1 VVGPGAER
9 LVRLPALVRWLLVP
23 TLPRARRDEILADL
37 EASFERRVARAGLP
51 AARRRL
57 WREAAALLAWRLHES
72 LLSWWQDDA
81 RRVGGDDRA
90 SVPASRLIAGAKRPM
105 HAGGR
110 APEDDRRSQRATAA
124 GSLATLGRDL
134 TLDTRFGLRTLAR
147 QPGFALTA
155 VAILGLGI
163 GAPVTVLTLVNRIF
177 FERPAEV
184 VEPHRLVTVYRSWG
198 PGQGGGAIGNP
209 DYVYYRENA
218 STIAGLA
225 AIGGGGVAAYSL
237 SDGELGQMQIRYASD
252 NYFEV
257 LGVRPE
263 RGRFF
268 QPQENATPGTHPVVV
283 LSHGFWRRAFAGEA
297 EPVGREIRL
306 NGQPFTVVGVAPA
319 GFRGLSPLEGEAD
332 AWAPIAMFGT
342 LTRANHTV
350 WWERDPHNR
359 SNWLNLVG
367 RLSPGVTFEAAEA
380 NLAALADALEYEG
393 KDPEEGI
400 MVSRQYLYRPAQA
413 ASLATLSGML
423 LAVVGIVLAIAAAN
437 VAVLLLSRA
446 TTRGRELGIRA
457 AIGAGAGRIF
467 RQLLAE
473 SLLLGLAGG
482 AVGIALAYTFA
493 GAAAG
498 LLPFRFDGPFAPD
511 PGVLIAAA
519 ALSVLTAVAVGL
531 APALFAIRTDVAR
544 VIGNIRGGARNRLR
558 DALVVGQVAL
568 SLVLVAAA
576 VLFGRSFWAASSQ
589 DLGWRTDH
597 RLVVQTDLRSHG
609 YDEQQGLAFI
619 RQGLERIGSLP
630 GVVAVT
636 TTRMI
641 PFQGDWSTDF
651 EPDPGRFPDAPSGS
665 VLIGLNTV
673 APDYFEIMGL
683 EIAKGRPLGRQD
695 VAAAEP
701 AVVVNEKLA
710 RTLWPGQDP
719 LGKTLPHET
728 MGRRRLADGSV
739 DERQMV
745 VVGVARD
752 VTYYELGEAPVAQV
766 YGSVFQV
773 YGSDVHFLVHT
784 EGEPTALAAPVQEA
798 LRDIDP
804 NLAFGWVTTMD
815 SVFEDQVARYEVT
828 AVLVGL
834 FGAIALVLAATGL
847 YGVVSFL
854 VARRTREIGVRMA
867 LGAQRG
873 RVAREVLATGARLA
887 AAGVAIGLVAAVAL
901 RRFTASLLYG
911 IAPQDPWPLV
921 GAAVTLAAVALLASL
936 APARRA
942 TRVDPA
948 EAIRRE

>member
-1 VVGPGAER
+1 VTGRRRNSGVG
-9 LVRLPALVRWLLVP
+9 RLPWVVRQVLFRI
-23 TLPRARRDEILADL
+23 LPRHRRDDVLGDL
-37 EASFERRVARAGLP
+37 EASYRERAARSGRF

-57 WREAAALLAWRLHES
+57 CREVAALLFWRLGSGLRTRPDE
-72 LLSWWQDDA
+72 DFPE
-81 RRVGGDDRA
+81 RA
-90 SVPASRLIAGAKRPM
+90 S
-105 HAGGR
+105 HA
-110 APEDDRRSQRATAA
+110 Q
-124 GSLATLGRDL
+124 RDL
-134 TLDTRFGLRTLAR
+134 QAASHSPAGQRLPSERRAHARQTSQAPRGSTLARDLVLDLRYGVRTLAR

-155 VAILGLGI
+155 IAILGLGI

-198 PGQGGGAIGNP
+198 PGQGGGSLGNP
-209 DYVYYRENA
+209 DYAYYRDNA
-218 STIAGLA
+218 STLSGLA
-225 AIGGGGVAAYSL
+225 AHGGPATVAYSL
-237 SDGELGQMQIRYASD
+237 GDGEADQLVMGFVSD
-252 NYFEV
+252 NYFDV
-257 LGVRPE
+257 LGVRPD

-268 QPQENATPGTHPVVV
+268 EPEENVEPGTHPVVV
-283 LSHGFWRRAFAGEA
+283 LGHGFWRRALGA
-297 EPVGREIRL
+297 REGMIGSTLRL
-306 NGQPFTVVGVAPA
+306 NGQPFTVVGIAPA
-319 GFRGLSPLEGEAD
+319 AFSGLSPLESAPD
-332 AWAPIAMFGT
+332 AWAPIAMYGEIS
-342 LTRANHTV
+342 RARDDA
-350 WWERDPHNR
+350 WWARHPDFY
-359 SNWLNLVG
+359 SNWLSLVG
-367 RLSPGVTFEAAEA
+367 RLAPGVTFEAAEA
-380 NLAALADALEYEG
+380 NFAALEKAPEYEG
-393 KDPEEGI
+393 KDPEEGV

-413 ASLATLSGML
+413 SALATLSGML
-423 LAVVGIVLAIAAAN
+423 LAVVGIVLAIAVAN

-457 AIGAGAGRIF
+457 AIGAGGGRIC

-482 AVGIALAYTFA
+482 ALGVALAYAFA
-493 GAAAG
+493 GAAAR
-498 LLPFRFDGPFAPD
+498 LLPFRFPGAFVPD
-511 PGVLIAAA
+511 PSVLLAAA

-531 APALFAIRTDVAR
+531 APALFAIRADVAR
-544 VIGNIRGGARNRLR
+544 VIRGIGGGGRSRLR

-589 DLGWRTDH
+589 ELGWRTED
-597 RLVVQTDLRSHG
+597 RLIVQANLQSHG
-609 YDEQQGLAFI
+609 YDERQGRALI

-651 EPDPGRFPDAPSGS
+651 EPPPELFPDGPVGP

-673 APDYFEIMGL
+673 APGYFDIMGV
-683 EIAKGRPLGRQD
+683 EIVQGRPPGRED
-695 VAAAEP
+695 GEGAEP
-701 AVVVNEKLA
+701 AVVVNETLA
-710 RTLWPGQDP
+710 RTLWPGQSP

-728 MGRRRLADGSV
+728 MGRRRDRDGNV
-739 DERQMV
+739 DQRALV

-752 VTYYELGEAPVAQV
+752 VTYYELGESPVAQL
-766 YGSVFQV
+766 YGSVLQV
-773 YGSDVHFLVHT
+773 YRPNVHFLVHT
-784 EGEPTALAAPVQEA
+784 DGEPTALAAPVQEA

-804 NLAFGWVTTMD
+804 DLAFGWVTTMA
-815 SVFEDQVARYEVT
+815 SVFEDQVARYQVS

-834 FGAIALVLAATGL
+834 FSAIALVLAATGL

-867 LGAQRG
+867 LGAQRA
-873 RVAREVLATGARLA
+873 RVAAEVLATSTRLA
-887 AAGVAIGLVAAVAL
+887 AAGIVLGIGAAIAL
-901 RRFTASLLYG
+901 RRYTASLLYG
-911 IAPQDPWPLV
+911 IVPQDPWPLA
-921 GAAVTLAAVALLASL
+921 GAALILAAVTLLASL